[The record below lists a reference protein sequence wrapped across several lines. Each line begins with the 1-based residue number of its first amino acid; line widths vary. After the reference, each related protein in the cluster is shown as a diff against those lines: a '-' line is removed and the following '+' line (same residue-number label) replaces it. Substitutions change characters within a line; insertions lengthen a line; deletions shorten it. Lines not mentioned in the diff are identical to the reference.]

1 MGYDKIDSSS
11 FSQGSRIGFSIIL
24 PLRRVMTDLT

>member
-1 MGYDKIDSSS
+1 MGYDKIDLSS